1 MAYKCNSCGELF
13 ETATPSYRTVCDG
26 QGNFENEY
34 DCECCPE
41 CGSRN
46 FNEVKNDEL

>member
-1 MAYKCNSCGELF
+1 MTYKCNCCSEIF
-13 ETATPSYRTVCDG
+13 ETPTPSYRTVSDG
-26 QGNFENEY
+26 KGGFEREY

-46 FNEVKNDEL
+46 YSEVSSNEL